1 MPSKESFPEL
11 PAEQLEELD
20 KLNIIEKAKHALS
33 PARFAIWLARLREM
47 ESKAV
52 EAESDKE
59 KKIVE
64 RRIKAGDQ
72 RRSKA

>member
-11 PAEQLEELD
+11 PAEHHEELD
-20 KLNIIEKAKHALS
+20 KLDIIEKAKHALS
-33 PARFAIWLARLREM
+33 PARFARLREM

-52 EAESDKE
+52 EAEADE
-59 KKIVE
+59 DAKIVE